1 MPEACATWGLPSS
14 ISRPLTRT
22 VPESGEST
30 PERTFIMVLLPAPF
44 SPTSPCTSPIPAAN
58 EAPSSAFTA
67 PKDFEMPA
75 PSIAGAMLLGSL
87 SDTSLSYEERG
98 VCSRL
103 RLGQVDSQVA
113 PAGLA
118 GLRGGQT
125 HLDRRVRT
133 AVREGVEE
141 AVLHVGEDRDAL
153 LDGLVGHGREG
164 DGDVLPGV
172 VALKDAAGE
181 LQRDDG
187 EERRLAYG
195 KAFDL
200 LSLVADHELAEA
212 VLGLTRGRGQ
222 RPARAE
228 KGLEHTIRPALGPD
242 AVDRWQGGQ
251 DGGRVALGDRG
262 VPHPGVAV
270 DDVYPGVLLP
280 DALRALVPILVHRC
294 SGDPRDHDDVA
305 LATELVH
312 EPGGQLLAE
321 LELVRV
327 GLERLLGGHGVVERD
342 DEYVLGGRLLDDA
355 VKPRRRGCVY
365 EDGVDPLGDQVGY
378 LLGLLADLVARVEDR
393 ALHLR
398 LERLH
403 LEGRLELVHHLDA
416 PLVAN
421 VGVGELYLELLAAR
435 GALAAPAPCEP
446 QRVRSRQRGAANL
459 QEVPPR
465 ERLLQP
471 IVSHQE
477 YPSHFR

>member
-30 PERTFIMVLLPAPF
+30 PERTFIMVLLRAPF
-44 SPTSPCTSPIPAAN
+44 SPPTPCPPPTPAAN

-103 RLGQVDSQVA
+103 RLGQVDRQVA

-164 DGDVLPGV
+164 NGDVLPGV

-200 LSLVADHELAEA
+200 LSLVADHELADA

-222 RPARAE
+222 RPPRAD

-270 DDVYPGVLLP
+270 DDIYPGVLLP

-312 EPGGQLLAE
+312 EPGGQ
-321 LELVRV
+321 
-327 GLERLLGGHGVVERD
+327 
-342 DEYVLGGRLLDDA
+342 LLDDA

-421 VGVGELYLELLAAR
+421 VGVGERYLELLAAR
-435 GALAAPAPCEP
+435 GALATPAPREP
-446 QRVRSRQRGAANL
+446 QRVRSRQRGATNL

-471 IVSHQE
+471 IASHQE
-477 YPSHFR
+477 YSSLSHPKTVSDPSFPECLPSE